1 MSELTNELFSLVD
14 CLTAA
19 GIDYAVCGGL
29 AVALH
34 GYPRATRDIDLLI
47 DRNSLESAKVAI
59 ESLGYIIPS
68 GIIPFASGT
77 PQAREVF
84 RISRIL
90 NNELFTLDLLLVT
103 PVLNDVWTS
112 KEVLHLPDR
121 KICVVSRTGLAKM
134 KRLAGRLRDLA
145 DLEELGLLEE
155 KP

>member
-47 DRNSLESAKVAI
+47 DRNSLEPAKAAI

-68 GIIPFASGT
+68 GIIPFA
-77 PQAREVF
+77 
-84 RISRIL
+84 
-90 NNELFTLDLLLVT
+90 
-103 PVLNDVWTS
+103 
-112 KEVLHLPDR
+112 
-121 KICVVSRTGLAKM
+121 
-134 KRLAGRLRDLA
+134 
-145 DLEELGLLEE
+145 
-155 KP
+155 

>member
-47 DRNSLESAKVAI
+47 DRNSLEPAKTAI

-90 NNELFTLDLLLVT
+90 NDELFTLDLLLVT
-103 PVLNDVWTS
+103 PVLHEVWTS

-121 KICVVSRTGLAKM
+121 KISVVSRTGLAKM

>member
-47 DRNSLESAKVAI
+47 DRNSLEPAKAAI

-77 PQAREVF
+77 AQAREVF
-84 RISRIL
+84 RVSRIL

-103 PVLNDVWTS
+103 PVLHDVWAS

-134 KRLAGRLRDLA
+134 KQLAGRLRDLA